1 MSEAKM
7 TNKQTLSTQRRA
19 STQDM
24 RETEIHDTT
33 EQERTEVDDA
43 SVEVTTDPHRPSP
56 RTTRAARPK
65 HTKARSERPDTAR
78 PRAPKASPT
87 TVDSKTPSG
96 TPTATERSAGTERS
110 SPPAKA
116 VVERRAIADE
126 ARSRRRAAQAEVDS
140 ALAAAGLGT
149 DSIRLFLDDLAKHPL
164 PSAAEQVELAKR
176 VREGDEA
183 AKTEMVAANLRLVVH
198 WARRYQ
204 DRGVE
209 LSDLIQEGTFGL
221 IRAVEKFDW
230 RRGFKFSTYATWWVR
245 QSLQRAVHNHGQ
257 AIRLPMEAAERSRRV
272 DNVTRELAADLGRVP
287 TEEEIAV
294 ASNLSHAQLS
304 DVRHA
309 ARVVAS
315 LDQAV
320 GPEGET
326 SLGDLVVGPDTSFE
340 EDIDESISREML
352 RKAVAEL
359 DHLERQVVTLRFG
372 LNGDRPASL
381 EATARILGIGPR
393 RARRLEA
400 EALRRL
406 ADHPALRSSAA

>member
-1 MSEAKM
+1 MAPRKTAVEREMDSSAPEAKA
-7 TNKQTLSTQRRA
+7 KRRK
-19 STQDM
+19 SQSDL
-24 RETEIHDTT
+24 ETAL
-33 EQERTEVDDA
+33 A
-43 SVEVTTDPHRPSP
+43 SV
-56 RTTRAARPK
+56 
-65 HTKARSERPDTAR
+65 
-78 PRAPKASPT
+78 
-87 TVDSKTPSG
+87 
-96 TPTATERSAGTERS
+96 
-110 SPPAKA
+110 
-116 VVERRAIADE
+116 
-126 ARSRRRAAQAEVDS
+126 
-140 ALAAAGLGT
+140 GLGA
-149 DSIRLFLDDLAKHPL
+149 DSVRLFLDDLAKHPL

-176 VREGDEA
+176 VRDGDEA
-183 AKTEMVAANLRLVVH
+183 AKAEMVAANLRLVVH

-272 DNVTRELAADLGRVP
+272 DNVSRELASDLGRAP
-287 TEEEIAV
+287 SEEEIAE
-294 ASNLSHAQLS
+294 ASNLSSSQLS

-326 SLGDLVVGPDTSFE
+326 SLGDLVVGSETNFEDTV
-340 EDIDESISREML
+340 DEGLAREQL
-352 RKAVAEL
+352 RRAVEEL
-359 DHLERQVVTLRFG
+359 DPLERAVVTLRFG

-381 EATARILGIGPR
+381 EATARMLGIGPR

-400 EALRRL
+400 SALDRL
-406 ADHPALRSSAA
+406 ADHPGLKAPAA

>member
-1 MSEAKM
+1 MATKSETTAK
-7 TNKQTLSTQRRA
+7 Q
-19 STQDM
+19 
-24 RETEIHDTT
+24 
-33 EQERTEVDDA
+33 
-43 SVEVTTDPHRPSP
+43 
-56 RTTRAARPK
+56 
-65 HTKARSERPDTAR
+65 
-78 PRAPKASPT
+78 
-87 TVDSKTPSG
+87 
-96 TPTATERSAGTERS
+96 SA
-110 SPPAKA
+110 
-116 VVERRAIADE
+116 
-126 ARSRRRAAQAEVDS
+126 RRRRTMQAEVDS
-140 ALAAAGLGT
+140 ALQAAGLGA

-164 PSAAEQVELAKR
+164 PSAQEQVELAKR
-176 VREGDEA
+176 VREGDEE
-183 AKTEMVAANLRLVVH
+183 AKAEMVAANLRLVVH

-209 LSDLIQEGTFGL
+209 LADLIQEGTFGL

-272 DNVTRELAADLGRVP
+272 DNVTRELAADLGRAP
-287 TEEEIAV
+287 TEDEIAM
-294 ASNLSHAQLS
+294 AANLSASQLA

-326 SLGDLVVGPDTSFE
+326 SLGDLVVAQDTSFE
-340 EDIDESISREML
+340 DEVDESISREML
-352 RKAVAEL
+352 RSAVEEL
-359 DHLERQVVTLRFG
+359 DELERQVVTLRFG
-372 LNGDRPASL
+372 LQGDRPASL

-400 EALRRL
+400 SALAKL
-406 ADHPALRSSAA
+406 AENPRMRTSAA

>member
-1 MSEAKM
+1 MVARKTTDKKMEKELAEAK
-7 TNKQTLSTQRRA
+7 TRRRKTQTDL
-19 STQDM
+19 
-24 RETEIHDTT
+24 ETAL
-33 EQERTEVDDA
+33 A
-43 SVEVTTDPHRPSP
+43 SV
-56 RTTRAARPK
+56 
-65 HTKARSERPDTAR
+65 
-78 PRAPKASPT
+78 
-87 TVDSKTPSG
+87 
-96 TPTATERSAGTERS
+96 
-110 SPPAKA
+110 
-116 VVERRAIADE
+116 
-126 ARSRRRAAQAEVDS
+126 
-140 ALAAAGLGT
+140 GLGA
-149 DSIRLFLDDLAKHPL
+149 DSVRLFLDDLAKHPL
-164 PSAAEQVELAKR
+164 PSAGEQVELAKR

-183 AKTEMVAANLRLVVH
+183 AKAEMVAANLRLVVH
-198 WARRYQ
+198 WAQRYQ

-272 DNVTRELAADLGRVP
+272 DNVSRELASDLGRAP
-287 TEEEIAV
+287 SEDEIAE
-294 ASNLSHAQLS
+294 ASNLSSSQLS

-326 SLGDLVVGPDTSFE
+326 SLGDLVVGSDANFEDTV
-340 EDIDESISREML
+340 DEGLAREQL
-352 RKAVAEL
+352 RRAVEEL
-359 DHLERQVVTLRFG
+359 DPLERAVVTLRFG

-381 EATARILGIGPR
+381 EATARMLGIGPR

-400 EALRRL
+400 SALDRL
-406 ADHPALRSSAA
+406 ADHPGLKAPAA

>member
-1 MSEAKM
+1 MDSSAPEAK
-7 TNKQTLSTQRRA
+7 TKRRK
-19 STQDM
+19 SQSDL
-24 RETEIHDTT
+24 ETAL
-33 EQERTEVDDA
+33 A
-43 SVEVTTDPHRPSP
+43 SV
-56 RTTRAARPK
+56 
-65 HTKARSERPDTAR
+65 
-78 PRAPKASPT
+78 
-87 TVDSKTPSG
+87 
-96 TPTATERSAGTERS
+96 
-110 SPPAKA
+110 
-116 VVERRAIADE
+116 
-126 ARSRRRAAQAEVDS
+126 
-140 ALAAAGLGT
+140 GLGA
-149 DSIRLFLDDLAKHPL
+149 DSVRLFLDDLAKHPL

-176 VREGDEA
+176 VRDGDEA
-183 AKTEMVAANLRLVVH
+183 AKAEMVAANLRLVVH

-272 DNVTRELAADLGRVP
+272 DNVSRELASDLGRAP
-287 TEEEIAV
+287 SEEEIAE
-294 ASNLSHAQLS
+294 ASNLSSSQLS

-326 SLGDLVVGPDTSFE
+326 SLGDLVVGSETNFEDTV
-340 EDIDESISREML
+340 DEGLAREQL
-352 RKAVAEL
+352 RRAVEEL
-359 DHLERQVVTLRFG
+359 DPLERAVVTLRFG

-381 EATARILGIGPR
+381 EATARMLGIGPR

-400 EALRRL
+400 SALDRL
-406 ADHPALRSSAA
+406 ADHPGLKAPAA

>member
-1 MSEAKM
+1 VRHVLEEDGEKVMASRKSSEEKKM
-7 TNKQTLSTQRRA
+7 IKEATETKTRRRKSQTDL
-19 STQDM
+19 
-24 RETEIHDTT
+24 ETAL
-33 EQERTEVDDA
+33 A
-43 SVEVTTDPHRPSP
+43 SV
-56 RTTRAARPK
+56 
-65 HTKARSERPDTAR
+65 
-78 PRAPKASPT
+78 
-87 TVDSKTPSG
+87 
-96 TPTATERSAGTERS
+96 
-110 SPPAKA
+110 
-116 VVERRAIADE
+116 
-126 ARSRRRAAQAEVDS
+126 
-140 ALAAAGLGT
+140 GLGA
-149 DSIRLFLDDLAKHPL
+149 DSVRLFLDDLAKHPL
-164 PSAAEQVELAKR
+164 PSASEQVELAKR

-183 AKTEMVAANLRLVVH
+183 AKAEMVAANLRLVVH

-272 DNVTRELAADLGRVP
+272 DNVTRELASDLGRAP
-287 TEEEIAV
+287 SEEEIAE
-294 ASNLSHAQLS
+294 ASNLSYSQLS

-326 SLGDLVVGPDTSFE
+326 SLGDLVVGSDTNFE
-340 EDIDESISREML
+340 DTVDEGLAREQI
-352 RKAVAEL
+352 RRAVEEL
-359 DHLERQVVTLRFG
+359 DPLERAVVTLRFG

-381 EATARILGIGPR
+381 EATARMLGIGPR

-400 EALRRL
+400 SALDRL
-406 ADHPALRSSAA
+406 ADHPGLKAPAA

>member
-1 MSEAKM
+1 MVNKQSTSSTTEAK
-7 TNKQTLSTQRRA
+7 
-19 STQDM
+19 
-24 RETEIHDTT
+24 
-33 EQERTEVDDA
+33 
-43 SVEVTTDPHRPSP
+43 
-56 RTTRAARPK
+56 
-65 HTKARSERPDTAR
+65 
-78 PRAPKASPT
+78 
-87 TVDSKTPSG
+87 G
-96 TPTATERSAGTERS
+96 
-110 SPPAKA
+110 
-116 VVERRAIADE
+116 
-126 ARSRRRAAQAEVDS
+126 RRRSAQAEVDT
-140 ALAAAGLGT
+140 ALAAAGLGA

-164 PSAAEQVELAKR
+164 PSSAEQVELAKR
-176 VREGDEA
+176 VRDGDED
-183 AKTEMVAANLRLVVH
+183 AKVEMVAANLRLVVH

-257 AIRLPMEAAERSRRV
+257 SIRLPMEAAERSRRV
-272 DNVTRELAADLGRVP
+272 DNVSRELAADLGRPP
-287 TEEEIAV
+287 TEDEIAI
-294 ASNLSHAQLS
+294 ASNLSHSQLA

-340 EDIDESISREML
+340 DDIDDSISREML

-359 DHLERQVVTLRFG
+359 DELERDVVTLRFG

-381 EATARILGIGPR
+381 EATARMLGIGPR

-400 EALRRL
+400 SALSRL
-406 ADHPALRSSAA
+406 ADHPALKTSAA

>member
-1 MSEAKM
+1 MVARKTTDKKMEKELAEAK
-7 TNKQTLSTQRRA
+7 TRRRKTQTDL
-19 STQDM
+19 
-24 RETEIHDTT
+24 ETAL
-33 EQERTEVDDA
+33 A
-43 SVEVTTDPHRPSP
+43 SV
-56 RTTRAARPK
+56 
-65 HTKARSERPDTAR
+65 
-78 PRAPKASPT
+78 
-87 TVDSKTPSG
+87 
-96 TPTATERSAGTERS
+96 
-110 SPPAKA
+110 
-116 VVERRAIADE
+116 
-126 ARSRRRAAQAEVDS
+126 
-140 ALAAAGLGT
+140 GLGA
-149 DSIRLFLDDLAKHPL
+149 DSVRLFLDDLAKHPL
-164 PSAAEQVELAKR
+164 PSAGEQVELAKR

-183 AKTEMVAANLRLVVH
+183 AKAEMVAANLRLVVH

-272 DNVTRELAADLGRVP
+272 DNVSRELASDLGRAP
-287 TEEEIAV
+287 SEDEIAE
-294 ASNLSHAQLS
+294 ASNLSSSQLS

-326 SLGDLVVGPDTSFE
+326 SLGDLVVGSDANFEDTV
-340 EDIDESISREML
+340 DEGLAREQL
-352 RKAVAEL
+352 RRAVEEL
-359 DHLERQVVTLRFG
+359 DPLERAVVTLRFG

-381 EATARILGIGPR
+381 EATARMLGIGPR

-400 EALRRL
+400 SALDRL
-406 ADHPALRSSAA
+406 ADHPGLKAPAA

>member
-1 MSEAKM
+1 MATKSETTAK
-7 TNKQTLSTQRRA
+7 Q
-19 STQDM
+19 
-24 RETEIHDTT
+24 
-33 EQERTEVDDA
+33 
-43 SVEVTTDPHRPSP
+43 
-56 RTTRAARPK
+56 
-65 HTKARSERPDTAR
+65 
-78 PRAPKASPT
+78 
-87 TVDSKTPSG
+87 
-96 TPTATERSAGTERS
+96 SA
-110 SPPAKA
+110 
-116 VVERRAIADE
+116 
-126 ARSRRRAAQAEVDS
+126 RRRRTMQAEVDS
-140 ALAAAGLGT
+140 ALQAAGLGA

-164 PSAAEQVELAKR
+164 PSAQEQVELAKR
-176 VREGDEA
+176 VREGDEE
-183 AKTEMVAANLRLVVH
+183 AKAEMVAANLRLVVH

-209 LSDLIQEGTFGL
+209 LADLIQEGTFGL

-272 DNVTRELAADLGRVP
+272 DNVTRELAADLGRAP
-287 TEEEIAV
+287 TEDEIAM
-294 ASNLSHAQLS
+294 AANLSASQLA

-326 SLGDLVVGPDTSFE
+326 SLGDLVVAQDTSFE
-340 EDIDESISREML
+340 DEVDESISREML
-352 RKAVAEL
+352 RSAVEEL
-359 DHLERQVVTLRFG
+359 DELERQVVTLRFG
-372 LNGDRPASL
+372 LQGDRPASL

-400 EALRRL
+400 SALAKLAENSRL
-406 ADHPALRSSAA
+406 RTSAA

>member
-1 MSEAKM
+1 MA
-7 TNKQTLSTQRRA
+7 TNT
-19 STQDM
+19 D
-24 RETEIHDTT
+24 ETT
-33 EQERTEVDDA
+33 ERTGGGPDLMRLYLDD
-43 SVEVTTDPHRPSP
+43 VGRVPL
-56 RTTRAARPK
+56 
-65 HTKARSERPDTAR
+65 
-78 PRAPKASPT
+78 
-87 TVDSKTPSG
+87 
-96 TPTATERSAGTERS
+96 PTAEQQVRL
-110 SPPAKA
+110 
-116 VVERRAIADE
+116 
-126 ARSRRRAAQAEVDS
+126 AQRIE
-140 ALAAAGLGT
+140 
-149 DSIRLFLDDLAKHPL
+149 
-164 PSAAEQVELAKR
+164 
-176 VREGDEA
+176 EGDEEA
-183 AKTEMVAANLRLVVH
+183 RAEMIAANLRLVVH

-272 DNVTRELAADLGRVP
+272 DNVSRELAADLGRAP
-287 TEEEIAV
+287 TEEEIAI
-294 ASNLSHAQLS
+294 ASNLSQSQLS

-326 SLGDLVVGPDTSFE
+326 SLGDLVVGPETSFE
-340 EDIDESISREML
+340 EDIDDSISRDML
-352 RKAVAEL
+352 RKAVEGL
-359 DHLERQVVTLRFG
+359 DALERAVVTLRFG

-400 EALRRL
+400 SALSRL
-406 ADHPALRSSAA
+406 AEHPALKTSAA

>member
-1 MSEAKM
+1 MATKSETTAK
-7 TNKQTLSTQRRA
+7 Q
-19 STQDM
+19 
-24 RETEIHDTT
+24 
-33 EQERTEVDDA
+33 
-43 SVEVTTDPHRPSP
+43 
-56 RTTRAARPK
+56 
-65 HTKARSERPDTAR
+65 
-78 PRAPKASPT
+78 
-87 TVDSKTPSG
+87 
-96 TPTATERSAGTERS
+96 SA
-110 SPPAKA
+110 
-116 VVERRAIADE
+116 
-126 ARSRRRAAQAEVDS
+126 RRRRTMQAEVDS
-140 ALAAAGLGT
+140 ALQAAGLGA

-164 PSAAEQVELAKR
+164 PSAQEQVELAKR
-176 VREGDEA
+176 VREGDEE
-183 AKTEMVAANLRLVVH
+183 AKAEMVAANLRLVVH

-209 LSDLIQEGTFGL
+209 LADLIQEGTFGL

-272 DNVTRELAADLGRVP
+272 DNVTRELAADLGRAP
-287 TEEEIAV
+287 TEDEIAM
-294 ASNLSHAQLS
+294 AANLSASQLA

-326 SLGDLVVGPDTSFE
+326 SLGDLVVAQDTSFE
-340 EDIDESISREML
+340 DEVDESISREML
-352 RKAVAEL
+352 RSAVEEL
-359 DHLERQVVTLRFG
+359 DELERQVVTLRFG
-372 LNGDRPASL
+372 LQGDRPASL

-400 EALRRL
+400 SALAKLAENPRL
-406 ADHPALRSSAA
+406 RTSAA